1 MHVTQFVYVCLFL
14 GILRLLRGCIF
25 RLSEVNLESAGL
37 NDSVAHLG
45 YGGAF
50 SNSSEAFMQVR

>member
-1 MHVTQFVYVCLFL
+1 MSMFVYAYLFL
-14 GILRLLRGCIF
+14 GMLRGCIF
-25 RLSEVNLESAGL
+25 HRLSEVNLESAGL